1 MEIASHLVR
10 WGGARMSRRMSKSLP
25 WIGAGIALL
34 TLAGTMKRKGV
45 VRGGVDTALNAL
57 PIVGAMKNIAE
68 AVRGRDFIADR
79 SPADRAA
86 RAAAATSLRRS
97 GAGRP
102 TPTAPR
108 SSPARP

>member
-1 MEIASHLVR
+1 
-10 WGGARMSRRMSKSLP
+10 MSSRLSKSLP

-45 VRGGVDTALNAL
+45 VRGGVDTARNAL

-79 SPADRAA
+79 PV
-86 RAAAATSLRRS
+86 RAAAATALRRS
-97 GAGRP
+97 GADRP
-102 TPTAPR
+102 TRTAPR
-108 SSPARP
+108 PSPARP

>member
-57 PIVGAMKNIAE
+57 PFVGAMKNIAE

-79 SPADRAA
+79 PA

-97 GAGRP
+97 GADRP

-108 SSPARP
+108 SSPAQP